1 MTFPLCL
8 SGGQGR
14 VRPAVILSG
23 AVAMVNFIF
32 LIGLY
37 SLFDYGKLRFGVSDG
52 LVILLYLPMAAAVL
66 MAGLPVVLARTK
78 STGHLDLLYS
88 GTVLLTAGFFVPFL
102 HYWNLLLF

>member
-1 MTFPLCL
+1 MK
-8 SGGQGR
+8 
-14 VRPAVILSG
+14 PAVILSG

-37 SLFDYGKLRFGVSDG
+37 TLFDYGKLRFGVSDG
-52 LVILLYLPMAAAVL
+52 LAILLYLPMVAAVL
-66 MAGLPVVLARTK
+66 TAGLPVVLARTK

-88 GTVLLTAGFFVPFL
+88 GTALLTAGFFVPFL